1 VRPLAALSD
10 GAIFAVGSVIFVF
23 VFTAA
28 LSLAYGWFAE
38 LEDDGGD

>member
-10 GAIFAVGSVIFVF
+10 GAIFAIGSVIFVS

-28 LSLAYGWFAE
+28 LSLAYGWFAQ
-38 LEDDGGD
+38 LDDDGGG